1 MTDDT
6 ARTALLN
13 RDRKRLAAEAR
24 ALRAN
29 LRRRKAAHPTRK
41 STRTGLMEELG
52 RAPSV
57 RTDDGTRQE
66 GDAPDPSEPEER
78 APDRPRIPAAPPGER
93 TP

>member
-29 LRRRKAAHPTRK
+29 LRRRKAHPTRK

-57 RTDDGTRQE
+57 RADDGTRRE
-66 GDAPDPSEPEER
+66 GDAPDPPEREER
-78 APDRPRIPAAPPGER
+78 APDRPRIPATPPGNR